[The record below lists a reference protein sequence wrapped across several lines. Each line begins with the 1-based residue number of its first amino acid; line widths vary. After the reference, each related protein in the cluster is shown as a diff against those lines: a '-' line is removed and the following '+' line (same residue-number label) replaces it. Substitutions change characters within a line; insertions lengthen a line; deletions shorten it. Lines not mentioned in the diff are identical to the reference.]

1 MISPKTKQTIMEWY
15 LKALRQYADFEGR
28 ARRKEYWMFTLFN
41 LIFAILAVVIDGL
54 IGTGAIIYLFYVLA
68 TIIPN
73 LSVSVR
79 RLHDVGKSG
88 WMYLVAL
95 IPLVGFIWL
104 LVLFTTDS
112 QPGDNEYGQNP
123 KEENSGDY
131 FGSAETLD

>member
-1 MISPKTKQTIMEWY
+1 MISPKTKRTIMEWY

-41 LIFAILAVVIDGL
+41 LIFAILALVIDGL
-54 IGTGAIIYLFYVLA
+54 IGTGAILYFFYVLA
-68 TIIPN
+68 TLIPN

-104 LVLFTTDS
+104 LVLFVTDS
-112 QPGDNEYGQNP
+112 EPGDNIYGPNP
-123 KEENSGDY
+123 KEENSGNY

>member
-1 MISPKTKQTIMEWY
+1 MEWY

-68 TIIPN
+68 TLIPN

-112 QPGDNEYGQNP
+112 QPGDNEYGPNP

>member
-54 IGTGAIIYLFYVLA
+54 IGTGAIIYLLYVLG
-68 TIIPN
+68 TLIPN

-104 LVLFTTDS
+104 LVLLTTDS
-112 QPGDNEYGQNP
+112 QPGDNEYGPNP
-123 KEENSGDY
+123 KEENSGEY

>member
-104 LVLFTTDS
+104 LVLFATDS
-112 QPGDNEYGQNP
+112 QPGDNEYGPNP

>member
-112 QPGDNEYGQNP
+112 QPGDNEYGPNP

>member
-1 MISPKTKQTIMEWY
+1 
-15 LKALRQYADFEGR
+15 
-28 ARRKEYWMFTLFN
+28 
-41 LIFAILAVVIDGL
+41 VVIDGL

-68 TIIPN
+68 TLIPN

-112 QPGDNEYGQNP
+112 QPGDNEYGPNP

>member
-1 MISPKTKQTIMEWY
+1 MEWY

-41 LIFAILAVVIDGL
+41 LIFAILAVVVDGL
-54 IGTGAIIYLFYVLA
+54 IGTGAIIYLFYVIA
-68 TIIPN
+68 TLIPN

-104 LVLFTTDS
+104 LVLFVTDS
-112 QPGDNEYGQNP
+112 QPGDNEYGPNP
-123 KEENSGDY
+123 KEENSGEY
-131 FGSAETLD
+131 FGSADTLD

>member
-1 MISPKTKQTIMEWY
+1 MEWY

-41 LIFAILAVVIDGL
+41 LIFAILALVIDGL
-54 IGTGAIIYLFYVLA
+54 IGTGAILYFFYVLA
-68 TIIPN
+68 TLIPN

-104 LVLFTTDS
+104 LVLFVTDS
-112 QPGDNEYGQNP
+112 EPGDNIYGPNP
-123 KEENSGDY
+123 KEENSGNY

>member
-104 LVLFTTDS
+104 LVLLTTDS
-112 QPGDNEYGQNP
+112 QPGDNEYGPNP
-123 KEENSGDY
+123 KEENSGEY

>member
-1 MISPKTKQTIMEWY
+1 MISPKTKRTIMEWY

-28 ARRKEYWMFTLFN
+28 VRRKEYWMFTLFN

-68 TIIPN
+68 TLIPN

-112 QPGDNEYGQNP
+112 QPGDNEYGPNP

>member
-1 MISPKTKQTIMEWY
+1 MEWY

-41 LIFAILAVVIDGL
+41 LIFAILAMVIGGL
-54 IGTGAIIYLFYVLA
+54 LETGAVFYFIYVLA
-68 TIIPN
+68 TLIPN

-88 WMYLVAL
+88 WMYLVAI

-104 LVLFTTDS
+104 LVLFVTDS
-112 QPGDNEYGQNP
+112 QPGDNEYGPNP
-123 KEENSGDY
+123 KEENSGEY
-131 FGSAETLD
+131 FGSADTLD

>member
-1 MISPKTKQTIMEWY
+1 MISPKTKRTIMEWY

-41 LIFAILAVVIDGL
+41 LIFVILALVIDGL
-54 IGTGAIIYLFYVLA
+54 IGTGAILYFIYVLA
-68 TIIPN
+68 TLIPN

-88 WMYLVAL
+88 WMYLIAL

-104 LVLFTTDS
+104 LVLFVTDS
-112 QPGDNEYGQNP
+112 EPGDNIYGPNP
-123 KEENSGDY
+123 KEENSGNY